1 MLKKPK
7 TLKMLALKLR
17 DLLKKQ
23 KMQNSLELKQKDL
36 PKKLKIK
43 LFKIVLKQK
52 KPNVRLKRMLR
63 KL

>member
-1 MLKKPK
+1 MLR
-7 TLKMLALKLR
+7 TLVLR
-17 DLLKKQ
+17 
-23 KMQNSLELKQKDL
+23 QKDL

-43 LFKIVLKQK
+43 LSKIVLKQK